1 MGELE
6 VLVDGRQVY
15 SYKQSGK
22 PAGRKPTVP
31 ELLGMIKLAT

>member
-22 PAGRKPTVP
+22 ATGRKPTLG
-31 ELLGMIKLAT
+31 ELLAALKLTA